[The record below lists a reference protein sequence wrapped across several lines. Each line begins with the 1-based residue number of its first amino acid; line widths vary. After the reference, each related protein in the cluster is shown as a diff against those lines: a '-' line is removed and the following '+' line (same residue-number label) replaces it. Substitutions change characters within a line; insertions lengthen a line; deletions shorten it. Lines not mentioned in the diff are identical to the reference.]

1 MAVDRDRVA
10 GQRTLSRGRKAA
22 MTTGI
27 SKEREWS
34 RQHSRQQPEDKTG
47 PEPGSSDHLS
57 LSSRR
62 LGSQEALQKL

>member
-1 MAVDRDRVA
+1 
-10 GQRTLSRGRKAA
+10 